1 MKFSVCVTFQLFPQ
15 HGLAFLDAA
24 IRNAAKSLSLEPG
37 CHQFDVC
44 TDDDY
49 LNEVFLYEVYS
60 SPEAFDIHL
69 NSEHFKEFEVEVAG
83 MIEEKRVKTYGVV
96 SW

>member
-1 MKFSVCVTFQLFPQ
+1 MKFSVCVTFQILPQ
-15 HGLAFLDAA
+15 HRLAFLEAV
-24 IRNAAKSLSLEPG
+24 IRTAAKSLSVEPG

-44 TDDDY
+44 TDDEY

-69 NSEHFKEFEVEVAG
+69 NSEHFKEFEIEVST
-83 MIEEKRVKTYGVV
+83 MIQEKLVKTYGVV
-96 SW
+96 GW